1 MANLTIQ
8 STLMQSQHTLTSNFI
23 GLGQSLNRLST
34 GLSINRGADN
44 PSGLI
49 ASETLRSYLAQLDAE
64 VSTLQRV
71 DSVAAVADGALA
83 EQSTLLSEV
92 KAIEVQ
98 LANKSGLSDSEAD
111 ALSMERDAKLQAFD
125 RLSQTASFNGEKLFN
140 GSMTLTAND
149 TSITLEDLS
158 LSATGATDV
167 TVDGTTVSAALRD
180 VLTGG
185 LLEDDRESSASVID
199 AAINQVAT
207 LRGSIGSF
215 QSNTVRSRMN
225 TVLQTKLD
233 TMSAESMIRDTD
245 YAAEAA
251 ELTRQQL
258 LSNAAS
264 TNFGSLL
271 KQQTSVLDLLS

>member
-8 STLMQSQHTLTSNFI
+8 SALMQSQHALTSNFLN
-23 GLGQSLNRLST
+23 LGQSLNRLST

-49 ASETLRSYLAQLDAE
+49 ASETLRSYLAELDAE

-83 EQSTLLSEV
+83 EQSTLLGEV

-98 LANKSGLSDSEAD
+98 LANESGLSGTEAD
-111 ALSMERDAKLQAFD
+111 ALRMERDAKLQAFD
-125 RLSQTASFNGEKLFN
+125 RLSQTASFNGEKLFD
-140 GSMTLTAND
+140 GRMTLAANE
-149 TSITLEDLS
+149 TSITLGDLS
-158 LSATGATDV
+158 LSNTGATDV
-167 TVDGTTVSAALRD
+167 TVDGATVSATLRD

-199 AAINQVAT
+199 TAIDQLAT
-207 LRGSIGSF
+207 LRGQIGSF
-215 QSNTVRSRMN
+215 QSNTVWSRMN
-225 TVLQTKLD
+225 TVFQTKLD

-258 LSNAAS
+258 LFSAS
-264 TNFGSLL
+264 STSFGALL
-271 KQQTSVLDLLS
+271 NQQTSVLDLLA